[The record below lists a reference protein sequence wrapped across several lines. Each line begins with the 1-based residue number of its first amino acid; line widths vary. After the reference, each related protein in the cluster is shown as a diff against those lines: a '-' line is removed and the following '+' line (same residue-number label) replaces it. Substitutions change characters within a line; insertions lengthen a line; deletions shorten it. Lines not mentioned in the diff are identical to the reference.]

1 MVGEAV
7 IERAKGKIVSQSI
20 VHGGKTHC
28 ASLEWEPHV
37 SKWFV
42 VISRGKG
49 REGSRGSVCGE
60 GSSRS
65 V

>member
-20 VHGGKTHC
+20 VHGEETHC
-28 ASLEWEPHV
+28 TSLEWEPHV
-37 SKWFV
+37 IKWLV

-49 REGSRGSVCGE
+49 REGSRRSVGGG